1 MQKYRVMIYC
11 RYRDDMIVYEDEKV
25 FQEYLDE
32 MRQKA
37 KGVWTL
43 KLEGQSEETIYYLDI
58 TIFKGDLFQEEGLLQ
73 YKPYIKGSS
82 QKTPLSASSSHA
94 INVHLSWPAGEVR
107 RIARRSMN
115 EKDFEEAKEKKL
127 K

>member
-43 KLEGQSEETIYYLDI
+43 KLEGQSEE
-58 TIFKGDLFQEEGLLQ
+58 K
-73 YKPYIKGSS
+73 
-82 QKTPLSASSSHA
+82 
-94 INVHLSWPAGEVR
+94 
-107 RIARRSMN
+107 
-115 EKDFEEAKEKKL
+115 
-127 K
+127 

>member
-37 KGVWTL
+37 KGVWSL

-58 TIFKGDLFQEEGLLQ
+58 TIFKGDLIQEEGLFAVQTVHQGL
-73 YKPYIKGSS
+73 KPKDPIKCKFLTCH
-82 QKTPLSASSSHA
+82 QCPF
-94 INVHLSWPAGEVR
+94 IMAGG
-107 RIARRSMN
+107 RS
-115 EKDFEEAKEKKL
+115 
-127 K
+127 